1 MPTLEVRR
9 LAKTYNSRHIVDG
22 VDFHVDCGEI
32 VGLLGPNG
40 AGKTTCL
47 RMASG
52 MLHPDAGQ
60 VLFHGQDVTKWP
72 MDRRSRDGGMVYLA
86 QAPSTFRSL
95 TVEQNL
101 MGILELLGL
110 DRRERY
116 ARCHELL
123 EYLGIVHLRQAPSR
137 ELSGG
142 DRRRL
147 EIARCLLSDPKVLL
161 LDEPFTG
168 IDPATIEWL
177 QRIIGDLRTR
187 GVAIL
192 IADHQVRETLAIT
205 DHSYVI
211 HQGRIL
217 AHGTPG
223 DVA

>member
-1 MPTLEVRR
+1 MPALEVRG
-9 LAKTYNSRHIVDG
+9 LAKTYKSRYVVDG

-40 AGKTTCL
+40 VGKTTCL

-52 MLHPDAGQ
+52 MIRPDAGQ
-60 VLFHGQDVTKWP
+60 VRLHGQDVTKWP
-72 MDRRSRDGGMVYLA
+72 LDRRCRDGGMAYLA
-86 QAPSTFRSL
+86 QVPSTFRKL

-101 MGILELLGL
+101 IGILELLGL

-116 ARCHELL
+116 DRCHELL
-123 EYLGIVHLRQAPSR
+123 KHVGIVHLRQTPAR

-147 EIARCLLSDPKVLL
+147 EIARCLLFGPKVLL

-168 IDPATIEWL
+168 VDPATIDWL

-211 HQGRIL
+211 YQGRIL

-223 DVA
+223 DVL